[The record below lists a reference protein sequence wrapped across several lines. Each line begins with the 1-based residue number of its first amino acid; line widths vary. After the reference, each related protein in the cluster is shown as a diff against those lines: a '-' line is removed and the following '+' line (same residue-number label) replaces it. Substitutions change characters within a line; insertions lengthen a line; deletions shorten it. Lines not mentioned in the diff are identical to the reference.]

1 MYKHKLIGRAFLF
14 GIVLYVLVI
23 GITPT
28 AVSAGNETEILNI
41 TVGEPTKLSDEVY
54 QNSSAVAVSRTGTVA
69 AFYPKP
75 GEGAKYYRIS
85 NDGGRTW
92 VRNWISLLDMQGP
105 CQ

>member
-28 AVSAGNETEILNI
+28 AVGAGNETEILNI
-41 TVGEPTKLSDEVY
+41 TVGDPTKLSNCLY
-54 QNSSAVAVSRTGTVA
+54 QNMTSVAVSRTGVVA

-75 GEGAKYYRIS
+75 RT
-85 NDGGRTW
+85 GG
-92 VRNWISLLDMQGP
+92 
-105 CQ
+105 